1 MTFTGKV
8 ALVTGATSG
17 IGAAL
22 THMLR
27 ENGASVVAVGRN
39 AERLAAFAD
48 EADVHAVAADIA
60 EAGAIESAFDAAE
73 ARFGGVDIVCANAGV
88 YIDGNVWEN
97 SAADVSRLI
106 ATNVTGAMNTV
117 REAIKRLQGR
127 VGDIIVTSSVSGHQA
142 IEWEPVY
149 SGSKH
154 ALQSFVHGVRRQLVG
169 SGIRIGS
176 LAPGIVL
183 NELWQRSSPER
194 ADPEQ
199 LDLLAER
206 GEGLRSSDVA
216 EAARFMLLVPRNATV
231 RDLVILPTNQDI

>member
-1 MTFTGKV
+1 MTLSGKV

-22 THMLR
+22 TSMLR
-27 ENGASVVAVGRN
+27 ANGAQVVAVGRN
-39 AERLAAFAD
+39 RAKLDAYSNDPDIHPHA
-48 EADVHAVAADIA
+48 ADVADA
-60 EAGAIESAFDAAE
+60 DALESAFDAAQD
-73 ARFGGVDIVCANAGV
+73 RFGRIDIVCANAGV
-88 YIDGNVWEN
+88 YLDGNIWEN
-97 SAADVSRLI
+97 DAAQVSDLI
-106 ATNVTGAMNTV
+106 STNVTAAMNTV
-117 REAIKRLQGR
+117 RTAVRRLQGNG
-127 VGDIIVTSSVSGHQA
+127 GDIIVTSSVAGHQA

-154 ALQSFVHGVRRQLVG
+154 AIQSFVHGVRRQLVG

-183 NELWQRSSPER
+183 NELWQRASPER

-199 LDLLAER
+199 LDRLADE

-216 EAARFMLLVPRNATV
+216 EAARFMLTVPRNATI